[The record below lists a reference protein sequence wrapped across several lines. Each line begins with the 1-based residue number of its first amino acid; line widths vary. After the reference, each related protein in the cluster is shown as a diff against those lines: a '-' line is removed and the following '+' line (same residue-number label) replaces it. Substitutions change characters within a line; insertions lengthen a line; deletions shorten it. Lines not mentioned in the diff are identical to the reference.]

1 MAAQY
6 IVNDKGEK
14 TGVILPIGEYED
26 MMHHHQ
32 FDLELT
38 DGYRAMIDELLDEDE
53 KGDAKYVSYD
63 HIKDRFLKK

>member
-14 TGVILPIGEYED
+14 TAVILPISEYED
-26 MMHHHQ
+26 IMHHHQ
-32 FDLELT
+32 FDLNLT
-38 DGYRAMIDELLDEDE
+38 DDYKAMIDKLLEQDE
-53 KGDAKYVSYD
+53 KGDAKYVSYE